1 MKQTLSHFGIG
12 ASEIAAVAG
21 LNPFASPWDVYLVKT
36 GQAAAFEG
44 NEFTE
49 WGHRLEPAIRQKYAD
64 ETGAAIYVP
73 TESMFHPS
81 VAWARA
87 TPDGIVILDGDYE
100 RLVQCKNVGEWPG
113 KAWAEAPPAHVQLQE
128 QWELYVTS
136 LDRADVAALIGG
148 NEFRIYTVHR
158 DDKMIADLVTIAEEF
173 WRRVETRTPP
183 PIDESEACKRHFEGR
198 LKKSATELAADAE
211 LEAHITEWRR
221 LHAES
226 KRIEKQIDRLKN
238 AVRAAMADA
247 QADRIRS
254 SIGAPYLQQRAG
266 GTTTNWRLIA
276 ELLGSTKCN
285 PDEFKALVAAN
296 SEQKPASLTL
306 VPPRDWSKE
315 TA

>member
-36 GQAAAFEG
+36 GQAASFEG
-44 NEFTE
+44 NELTE
-49 WGHRLEPAIRQKYAD
+49 WGHRLEPAIRQAYAD
-64 ETGAAIYVP
+64 ATGSAIHVP
-73 TESMFHPS
+73 TESMFHPETK
-81 VAWARA
+81 WARA
-87 TPDGIVILDGDYE
+87 TPDGIVLDGE
-100 RLVQCKNVGEWPG
+100 RWLHLVQCKNVGEWPG
-113 KAWAEAPPAHVQLQE
+113 KAWSDAPPAYVQLQE
-128 QWELYVTS
+128 QWELYVTG

-148 NEFRIYTVHR
+148 NDFRVYTVHR
-158 DDKMIADLVTIAEEF
+158 DDKMIADLVTIAEAF

-183 PIDESEACKRHFEGR
+183 PIDESEACKRHFEGK

-211 LEAHITEWRR
+211 LEAQIVEWRR
-221 LHAES
+221 LHAEH

-254 SIGAPYLQQRAG
+254 SIGTPYLQQRAG
-266 GTTTNWRLIA
+266 GVTTNWRLVA
-276 ELLGSTKCN
+276 ELIGSTKCD
-285 PDEFKALVAAN
+285 PEEFKALVAAN